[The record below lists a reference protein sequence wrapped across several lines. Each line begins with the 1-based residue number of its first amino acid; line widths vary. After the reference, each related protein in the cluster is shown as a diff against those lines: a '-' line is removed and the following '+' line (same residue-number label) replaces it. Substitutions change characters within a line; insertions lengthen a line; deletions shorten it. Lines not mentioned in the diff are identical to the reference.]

1 MPYEYRRMTPK
12 QRKAVVRLRKS
23 RGYPLH
29 APPHPFN
36 EKTYYFLTAAN
47 FEHKHIMATP
57 ERRTEFQ
64 TLVLE
69 KLRDAEIEIDGWVF
83 LENHYHVLAFVP
95 AFPKLSELFNSLHG
109 TTSRG
114 WNLEHGLTGKRKVWY
129 QFADR
134 MIRGEAHYYSTL
146 NYIHW
151 NPVKHGYVKRLDE
164 WEWSSF
170 NWYLREKG
178 RDWLVEIW
186 RKYPIK
192 GYGEKW
198 DIF

>member
-1 MPYEYRRMTPK
+1 MPYEYRRMTRE
-12 QRKAVVRLRKS
+12 QREAVVQLRAA
-23 RGYPLH
+23 RGFPPH
-29 APPHPFN
+29 APPHPFK

-47 FEHKHIMATP
+47 FEHKHIMEKP

-69 KLRDAEIEIDGWVF
+69 KLRDAEIEIDAWVF

-95 AFPKLSELFNSLHG
+95 EFPKLSYLFNSLHG
-109 TTSRG
+109 TTSRR
-114 WNLEHGLTGKRKVWY
+114 WNLEDGSTGKRKVWY
-129 QFADR
+129 QFSDR

-151 NPVKHGYVKRLDE
+151 NPVKHGYTKRLDE

-170 NWYLREKG
+170 SWYLKEMG
-178 RDWLVEIW
+178 RDWLAEIW
-186 RKYPIK
+186 RKYPIT
-192 GYGEKW
+192 GYGEKR